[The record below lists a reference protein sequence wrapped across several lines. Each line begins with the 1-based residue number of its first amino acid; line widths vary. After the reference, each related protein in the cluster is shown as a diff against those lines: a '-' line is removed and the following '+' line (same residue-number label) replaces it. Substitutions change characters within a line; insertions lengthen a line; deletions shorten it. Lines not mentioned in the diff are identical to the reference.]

1 MAEEILQAERKP
13 TSDTNE
19 IVDDGDSDSDK
30 EMIEEVRSKE
40 LRAAPSSLSIAKR
53 EAEAS
58 SSSNAKREA
67 EVSEPSNLEQ
77 HWKKI
82 RTTGKGVEMI
92 SKIGH
97 LLDEESQKHSDRVGF
112 LQVRLVVPKAT
123 NRKPKVQRK
132 EDGDKNFLFSDC
144 NNEIQRGLRK
154 PKVAEWQTWKKFNA
168 RVSISKEE
176 AAELRDQGVAIQP
189 TQ

>member
-1 MAEEILQAERKP
+1 MQAHHCQNNPLRRHLNNRFSSTKETATERDGDIGADRQDQFGPLLRPRNTCKP
-13 TSDTNE
+13 NAN
-19 IVDDGDSDSDK
+19 IRRDSDSDK
-30 EMIEEVRSKE
+30 DMIEEVRSKE
-40 LRAAPSSLSIAKR
+40 LRAAPSSSSTAKR

-77 HWKKI
+77 HWKKT

-92 SKIGH
+92 SKIGY

-112 LQVRLVVPKAT
+112 LQVRLVGPKAT

-132 EDGDKNFLFSDC
+132 KDGDNT
-144 NNEIQRGLRK
+144 LRFFRL
-154 PKVAEWQTWKKFNA
+154 QY
-168 RVSISKEE
+168 
-176 AAELRDQGVAIQP
+176 
-189 TQ
+189 